1 MCYDA
6 ISSKG
11 GRSLGLDPVSARV
24 KYTRRDVS
32 AGWVVALSLFGLP
45 VKFSGIYGR
54 QSNPDDRLFAAQLYT
69 MLESL
74 IEQQLIL
81 APRFEVQ
88 AGWLEAVEKGI
99 ERLRQ
104 GSVKRGKLVYL
115 VLSSSHSLGYDVGFV
130 VTTAYGSGHH
140 IIFATNLR
148 MLQVF
153 SIFSEATYAL
163 SMGFLKLSILS
174 LYGSI
179 FPSRRFHYCLWAVAT
194 FTFFWTAASV
204 VGAII
209 QCLPIEYGWDK
220 TIQGGKCWGYGALA
234 LAVCGSVRL
243 EYPQRFHH
251 TRAARTSRVEAPC
264 YRTEEA
270 VDHSD
275 LCDRKQVGTLDGS
288 WTAVPSGYV
297 SCLELT
303 VGIFAV
309 SSPTYRALYKRM
321 FKAKKSAWVRA
332 PGPTHQSWKSLL
344 RMTLWASKP
353 RSLNSGSQ
361 RHSDELDLNRKHQHT
376 TTVYTDG
383 QVSAPNQGI
392 NVTDDVEMVRHT
404 NQNGGWARVP

>member
-1 MCYDA
+1 MADA
-6 ISSKG
+6 
-11 GRSLGLDPVSARV
+11 
-24 KYTRRDVS
+24 
-32 AGWVVALSLFGLP
+32 
-45 VKFSGIYGR
+45 
-54 QSNPDDRLFAAQLYT
+54 
-69 MLESL
+69 
-74 IEQQLIL
+74 
-81 APRFEVQ
+81 
-88 AGWLEAVEKGI
+88 
-99 ERLRQ
+99 
-104 GSVKRGKLVYL
+104 
-115 VLSSSHSLGYDVGFV
+115 VLSPEDLAYMKSHADDNRVPSIITCASILGAVSTVFISLRLLSRRETFGRFRFDGSDWFILVSWIFFLAYDVGFA

-140 IIFATNLR
+140 IIFAANLR

-194 FTFFWTAASV
+194 FTLFWTVASV

-220 TIQGGKCWGYGALA
+220 TIQGGRCWGYGALA
-234 LAVCGSVRL
+234 LAVCALNILSDFIILGLPVPLVLKLHVTAQKKRLIILTFAIGSSACIISIVRL
-243 EYPQRFHH
+243 PF
-251 TRAARTSRVEAPC
+251 
-264 YRTEEA
+264 
-270 VDHSD
+270 
-275 LCDRKQVGTLDGS
+275 LLQVGTLDGS

-309 SSPTYRALYKRM
+309 SSPTYRALYKRI
-321 FKAKKSAWVRA
+321 FKTKKSAWARA
-332 PGPTHQSWKSLL
+332 PGTTHQSWKSLL

-361 RHSDELDLNRKHQHT
+361 RHSDELDLNRKYQHT

-383 QVSAPNQGI
+383 QVSAPTRGI
-392 NVTDDVEMVRHT
+392 NVTDDVEMVRYT
-404 NQNGGWARVP
+404 NQNGSWARAP